1 MEIIKIVITG
11 GPCAGK
17 TEAMNLIKDTF
28 SKRGYVV
35 LFVPETATELI
46 TGGVCPWTCG
56 TNLDYQKVQCKLQKT
71 KEDLFD
77 EAAKTMKQDKFL
89 IVCDRGM
96 LDNRSYMTQEEFE
109 QVMEHL
115 DMTEAQMNAR
125 YDAVFHLVTTAKGL
139 EDFYSLENNVAR
151 YETAEQAAALD
162 DRLIQAWS
170 NHQNHF
176 IIENYLDIHQKMDVL
191 LHRIAE
197 FLKVEL

>member
-46 TGGVCPWTCG
+46 TGGVCPWTTG
-56 TNLDYQKVQCKLQKT
+56 TNLDYQICQCKLQAF
-71 KEDLFD
+71 KENIFH
-77 EAAKTMKQDKFL
+77 EAISTMPQDKFL
-89 IVCDRGM
+89 LVCDRGM
-96 LDNRSYMTQEEFE
+96 FDNRAYMTQEEFE

-170 NHQNHF
+170 NHPNHF

-197 FLKVEL
+197 FLNVEL

>member
-1 MEIIKIVITG
+1 MEITRIVITG

-17 TEAMNLIKDTF
+17 SEAMPLIKETF
-28 SKRGYVV
+28 SQKGYTV
-35 LFVPETATELI
+35 LFIPETATELI
-46 TGGVCPWTCG
+46 PGGVCPWTCG
-56 TNLDYQKVQCKLQKT
+56 TNLDYQKIQCKLQKT

-96 LDNRSYMTQEEFE
+96 LDNRSYMTQAEFE

-170 NHQNHF
+170 NHPNHF